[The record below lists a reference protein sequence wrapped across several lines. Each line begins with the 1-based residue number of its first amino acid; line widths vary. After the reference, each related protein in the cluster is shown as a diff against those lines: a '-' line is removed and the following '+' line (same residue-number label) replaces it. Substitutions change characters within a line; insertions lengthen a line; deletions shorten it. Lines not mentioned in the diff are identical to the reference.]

1 MADTEGVSVEA
12 TASMAKAFTESVTG
26 VVTATKRERNSVY
39 GNPNYSVVIREA
51 SGREGIY
58 RTSANGDL
66 NYGITNAEFRD
77 VPHEF
82 GLTRAGRLNGHSRVA
97 EGE

>member
-1 MADTEGVSVEA
+1 MSNAMD
-12 TASMAKAFTESVTG
+12 KAFAESVTG

-39 GNPNYSVVIREA
+39 GNPSYTVVIREA

-58 RTSANGDL
+58 RTSANVGL
-66 NYGITNAEFRD
+66 AYAITNAEFRD

-82 GLTRAGRLNGHSRVA
+82 GLTRAGRLNGYSRVV
-97 EGE
+97 GH